1 MVIRYSCDVNP
12 LKPVKYVPCWMIP
25 AFFFPRYLLFSG
37 FFFSFP
43 LPFPLALAVFKDRYL
58 SGVFCVATTEIENRE
73 CSMERR
79 NTNSSVHYW
88 FLWVAEG
95 SCCGLYMEAV
105 GGEEGENDKAD
116 SGTAVLCKFFPI
128 PVSFCSVES
137 WSGFRR
143 FMFTEN
149 WKLRSLTFLKSI
161 LSLIFQR
168 FKQKILT

>member
-1 MVIRYSCDVNP
+1 MF
-12 LKPVKYVPCWMIP
+12 PVGWFQL
-25 AFFFPRYLLFSG
+25 FFFSPIFYFQG
-37 FFFSFP
+37 FFFSSFT

-58 SGVFCVATTEIENRE
+58 SGVFCIATAEKENRE
-73 CSMERR
+73 CDMERK
-79 NTNSSVHYW
+79 NTNFPIHYW

-105 GGEEGENDKAD
+105 GGEEGENDKPD
-116 SGTAVLCKFFPI
+116 SVTAVPCKFFPI
-128 PVSFCSVES
+128 PMSFYSVES
-137 WSGFRR
+137 WSGFRL